1 MKFAL
6 ITEGPSEHRII
17 KHIIAK
23 YFKGMDPEF
32 NQIQPKLVHEKQVS
46 IGGWNEVL
54 KYCERKE
61 ISDILIENDYLV
73 IQIDTDQSQTSP
85 FNIDHLG
92 SDGHMKTSE
101 QLHADVIQKLQSLI
115 LPEILEKNGNN
126 ILFAVCIHTIECWLL
141 PLCYTDNHRSK
152 TTNCLVTLNAAL
164 RRQNKLTIPTESKNS
179 SIGMKAYDSVLQNLS
194 RKADIIANAQYN
206 FGFNSFVQS
215 LNDIV

>member
-17 KHIIAK
+17 KHIITK
-23 YFKGMDPEF
+23 YFKGLEPEI
-32 NQIQPKLVHEKQVS
+32 NQIQPKLVGERPAS
-46 IGGWNEVL
+46 PGGWNEVL

-61 ISDILIENDYLV
+61 LNDILIENDYLV

-92 SDGHMKTSE
+92 SDGQAKSSE
-101 QLHADVIQKLQSLI
+101 QLHADVIQKLQTLI

-141 PLCYTDNHRSK
+141 PLCYSDNRRTK
-152 TTNCLVTLNAAL
+152 TTNCIVTLNAAL
-164 RRQNKLTIPTESKNS
+164 RKQNKPIIPIDGKNS
-179 SIGMKAYDSVLQNLS
+179 NVGKKAYDSVLQNLN
-194 RKADIIANAQYN
+194 RKTDIIVNAQYN

-215 LNDIV
+215 LNKIS

>member
-6 ITEGPSEHRII
+6 ITEGASEHRII

-23 YFKGMDPEF
+23 YFKEAEPEI
-32 NQIQPKLVHEKQVS
+32 NQIQPRLIHERQVS
-46 IGGWNEVL
+46 VGGWNEVL

-61 ISDILIENDYLV
+61 LNDILIENDYLV

-92 SDGHMKTSE
+92 ADGQKKTSE

-126 ILFAVCIHTIECWLL
+126 ILFAVCVHTIECWLL
-141 PLCYTDNHRSK
+141 PLCYSDNHRTK
-152 TTNCLVTLNAAL
+152 TTNCIVTLNVAL
-164 RRQNKLTIPTESKNS
+164 RRQNKPTIPIEGKNS
-179 SIGMKAYDSVLQNLS
+179 SVGIKAYDSLLQNLN